1 MIWRTLVQRFLWPG
15 SRLASDAL
23 HYTGDSIGE
32 SDTGS
37 YATLVTPHTTTILRV
52 AAMLVG
58 VADAEDAAQEALL
71 RAWRSWP
78 QLRDRDALR
87 PWLLRI
93 TVNVCHQWLRGEMGK
108 RKRLTMPLL
117 DESADWLASDEGDP
131 GDSDHAAALDVRR
144 ALAHL
149 KPDLRIAV
157 VLYYYG
163 GMETAEIGVALGI
176 PPATVRSRL
185 HRAYV
190 QLRSHLDITPNRPS
204 TDIQEDHSHA

>member
-15 SRLASDAL
+15 CRFATNTLSYSGDGFSESNTESFAAS
-23 HYTGDSIGE
+23 
-32 SDTGS
+32 
-37 YATLVTPHTTTILRV
+37 VTPHTMKMLHV
-52 AAMLVG
+52 AAVLVG

-71 RAWRSWP
+71 RAWQSWP
-78 QLRDRDALR
+78 QLRDPAAVR

-108 RKRLTMPLL
+108 RKRQTLPLL
-117 DESADWLASDEGDP
+117 DESVDWLASGEGDP

-149 KPDLRIAV
+149 KPDLRIVV
-157 VLYYYG
+157 VLHYYG

-190 QLRSHLDITPNRPS
+190 QLRTHLDIAPNRPS
-204 TDIQEDHSHA
+204 MDIQEGHSHA